1 MSEKQFYVIVL
12 AIFIHIAI
20 WFQLNGQLIWK
31 WFKDNPLLLSLLGV
45 PISYG
50 WLRFTAIAY
59 ESYGE
64 LWAVRLIGFA
74 TGMISFPI
82 MTWLLFNEGITLKTA
97 VSIMLSCVIMILQFI

>member
-97 VSIMLSCVIMILQFI
+97 VSIILSCVIMILQFI